1 MDEILKCIEHS
12 ENAKKGKDV
21 SLKKKHASNSRRLSS
36 SSQDHTPESTSSSED
51 GVSNCD
57 SETNVNEPE
66 DAIKKMIVSMIIS
79 DFNSRMIETETEP
92 QSLSGGVLD
101 PACGTSVGHL
111 DKNDE
116 VEVKG
121 SLLKAFKRL

>member
-1 MDEILKCIEHS
+1 
-12 ENAKKGKDV
+12 
-21 SLKKKHASNSRRLSS
+21 
-36 SSQDHTPESTSSSED
+36 
-51 GVSNCD
+51 
-57 SETNVNEPE
+57 
-66 DAIKKMIVSMIIS
+66 MIVSMIIS

-92 QSLSGGVLD
+92 QSLSGHGVLD

>member
-12 ENAKKGKDV
+12 ETAKKGKDV
-21 SLKKKHASNSRRLSS
+21 SLKQKHASNSRRLSS

-57 SETNVNEPE
+57 SETNEPE

-92 QSLSGGVLD
+92 QSLSGHGVLD